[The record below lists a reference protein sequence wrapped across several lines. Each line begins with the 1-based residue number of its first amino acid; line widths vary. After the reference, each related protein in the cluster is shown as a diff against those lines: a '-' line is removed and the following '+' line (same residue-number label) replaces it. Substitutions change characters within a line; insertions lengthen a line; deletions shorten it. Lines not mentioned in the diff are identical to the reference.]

1 MARLL
6 SNAASGLAT
15 VIVALV
21 LTMFAASPALA
32 EDYTL
37 DTGDALRIAVF
48 GEPAYPI
55 DVSVDDRGTVSLP
68 LLGDVEARGMT
79 TKDLAQR
86 IRQSFQDQKLL
97 IDPFI
102 QVDVKEYRPFFIS
115 GAVSNPG
122 SYPYKPGI
130 TIRHALA
137 IAGGFKAMTID
148 NEAPALRIA
157 DLRAE
162 RANLLV
168 EEFRYRTKLHRL
180 HAESAG
186 EKSFA
191 VPADRPLDI
200 APQLLNDI
208 VGSEVQQLEAR
219 RAAHTQDLAH
229 LQASL
234 ERASKD
240 AELLGTAM
248 KERESAAS
256 YQMQQLES
264 ARKLQKQGLVTNS
277 NLLTAERAQNS
288 YRIDLAEA
296 SVDQARARQEILDLE
311 SQIRGKETARRLELI
326 SQIEQAQL
334 ELAKTQSA
342 LRYTSDK
349 LLFVSAYGQHRTFD
363 DLRGSVR
370 IVIYRGRDSEA
381 QSIEAN
387 ESTPVRAGDVIE
399 VSILANQQFY
409 DPNPPSV
416 GN

>member
-288 YRIDLAEA
+288 
-296 SVDQARARQEILDLE
+296 
-311 SQIRGKETARRLELI
+311 
-326 SQIEQAQL
+326 
-334 ELAKTQSA
+334 
-342 LRYTSDK
+342 
-349 LLFVSAYGQHRTFD
+349 
-363 DLRGSVR
+363 
-370 IVIYRGRDSEA
+370 
-381 QSIEAN
+381 
-387 ESTPVRAGDVIE
+387 
-399 VSILANQQFY
+399 
-409 DPNPPSV
+409 
-416 GN
+416 